1 MQYAAEKSR
10 TGRPALLLLIRFDE
24 RLLLFAAAAARPF
37 PAAARFYF
45 GRPIRSSGRTART
58 GGGNSIR
65 RSKRRRSRACRS
77 RCSNSN
83 CSRSSHASSRPGRH
97 SRSPARY
104 SRYPARRSRCPG
116 RSRFSGCRRPA
127 FDSSILYGSKC
138 DRYTDS
144 ALLRQARR
152 SRSSPACPARRSTN
166 FRRTG
171 CNTVKT

>member
-10 TGRPALLLLIRFDE
+10 TGRPALLLLIRLTSGFFYSQQ
-24 RLLLFAAAAARPF
+24 RPHGRCPLAAASV
-37 PAAARFYF
+37 YVS
-45 GRPIRSSGRTART
+45 RPIRSSGRTART

-83 CSRSSHASSRPGRH
+83 CSRSSHSNRYRRH
-97 SRSPARY
+97 
-104 SRYPARRSRCPG
+104 SRCPG
-116 RSRFSGCRRPA
+116 RHNRSPARSRFSDCRRPA
-127 FDSSILYGSKC
+127 FGSSILCGNRC
-138 DRYTDS
+138 DRYTGSS
-144 ALLRQARR
+144 APLRQARR
-152 SRSSPACPARRSTN
+152 SRSSPACPATARRSTS

>member
-10 TGRPALLLLIRFDE
+10 TGRPALLLLIRFGE
-24 RLLLFAAAAARPF
+24 RLLLFAAAAAQRVL
-37 PAAARFYF
+37 AAARFYF

-77 RCSNSN
+77 RCSKAN
-83 CSRSSHASSRPGRH
+83 CSRSSHSNRYRRH
-97 SRSPARY
+97 
-104 SRYPARRSRCPG
+104 SRCPG
-116 RSRFSGCRRPA
+116 RHNRFPARSRFSDCRRPA
-127 FDSSILYGSKC
+127 FGSSILYGSRC

-171 CNTVKT
+171 YNTVKT